1 MICETRAGDC
11 HLKSISLCGITQGIV
26 DVCSSYYSYPTDMPT
41 KQVTVQHL
49 KTFS

>member
-1 MICETRAGDC
+1 MVCETCAGDC

-26 DVCSSYYSYPTDMPT
+26 DVCSSYYSYSADTST